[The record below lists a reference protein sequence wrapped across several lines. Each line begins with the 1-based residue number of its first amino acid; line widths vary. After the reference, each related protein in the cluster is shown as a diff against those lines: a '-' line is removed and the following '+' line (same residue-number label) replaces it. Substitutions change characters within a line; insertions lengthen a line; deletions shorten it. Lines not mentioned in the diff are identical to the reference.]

1 MLLPTPNQ
9 DLQGHLTWA
18 QSPGDNESMGAMG
31 IEKAKESEEW
41 APTRDWLQ
49 HLSLGLRTNKGG
61 AFKCWRPQ
69 ALLL

>member
-1 MLLPTPNQ
+1 
-9 DLQGHLTWA
+9 
-18 QSPGDNESMGAMG
+18 MGAMG